1 MNDILTHDVKMSK
14 THRVNLILK
23 GSLAEKFGEVL
34 KIRRLEDIRDSRKI
48 TSDVEM
54 VRILLQRGLKGEGLT
69 FENKTISIEKS
80 RGRFLIRFN
89 PKDLERLKEI
99 GFDPLIDKKVNVTLT
114 R

>member
-1 MNDILTHDVKMSK
+1 LTHDVKMLK

-23 GSLAEKFGEVL
+23 DSLAENFDEVL
-34 KIRRLEDIRDSRKI
+34 KIRRLEDIRNSRKI

-54 VRILLQRGLKGEGLT
+54 ARILLKRGLKGGGLT